1 MPTKEFGPTKIAWP
15 HMWLKSAMVEEDK
28 VIERYSASD
37 QETVSIAADAKTPS
51 HERSSR
57 AAARLEAAS
66 RDCVK
71 RAAPRRPP
79 KKL

>member
-1 MPTKEFGPTKIAWP
+1 MPTKEIGPTK
-15 HMWLKSAMVEEDK
+15 
-28 VIERYSASD
+28 IERYSASD

-51 HERSSR
+51 YESSSR

-71 RAAPRRPP
+71 QQHPGAP